1 MRFLKLSVL
10 AVVLFL
16 GVACGQKSSEPKT
29 TEEEVV
35 YKDTDEVDKDVDK
48 VDKEAVFPDGGVN
61 GFRNLLA
68 SKVNTNKINEYEN
81 LPKEEVKKIKKL
93 ISQKK
98 PISKTT
104 ISSVLTFI
112 VEPDGTISDIS
123 AKGENQSF
131 NEEIERAVKSIQ
143 TKWIPAEVKGEKVRS
158 KYYVPV
164 KITVE

>member
-48 VDKEAVFPDGGVN
+48 IDKEAVFPEGGID

-68 SKVNTNKINEYEN
+68 SKVDADKIDEYEGAGRSR
-81 LPKEEVKKIKKL
+81 KWIFR
-93 ISQKK
+93 KK
-98 PISKTT
+98 PISKAT
-104 ISSVLTFI
+104 ISSVLTFT

-164 KITVE
+164 KITIE

>member
-1 MRFLKLSVL
+1 MRYFRLPFLAL
-10 AVVLFL
+10 VLFL

-48 VDKEAVFPDGGVN
+48 VDKEAVFPEGGID

-68 SKVNTNKINEYEN
+68 SKVDADKIDEYEGAGRSG
-81 LPKEEVKKIKKL
+81 KWIFR
-93 ISQKK
+93 KK
-98 PISKTT
+98 PISKAT
-104 ISSVLTFI
+104 ISSVLTFT

-164 KITVE
+164 KITIE

>member
-1 MRFLKLSVL
+1 MRFLKLFVL
-10 AVVLFL
+10 AAVLFF
-16 GVACGQKSSEPKT
+16 GVVCAQETPKSLPVKS
-29 TEEEVV
+29 TE
-35 YKDTDEVDKDVDK
+35 DKNIVLNY

-81 LPKEEVKKIKKL
+81 LSKEEVKKIKKL

-131 NEEIERAVKSIQ
+131 NEEAELAVKAIQ
-143 TKWIPAEVKGEKVRS
+143 VKWIPGEVNGTKIKSLYSMPIKMR
-158 KYYVPV
+158 V
-164 KITVE
+164 K

>member
-48 VDKEAVFPDGGVN
+48 VDKEAVFPEGGID

-68 SKVNTNKINEYEN
+68 SKVDADKIDEYEGAGRSR
-81 LPKEEVKKIKKL
+81 KWIFR
-93 ISQKK
+93 KK
-98 PISKTT
+98 PISKAT
-104 ISSVLTFI
+104 ISSVLTFT
-112 VEPDGTISDIS
+112 VEPDGTMSDIS

-164 KITVE
+164 KITIE

>member
-1 MRFLKLSVL
+1 MKFFKLSVL
-10 AVVLFL
+10 AAVLFF
-16 GVACGQKSSEPKT
+16 GVVCAQETPKSLPVKS
-29 TEEEVV
+29 TE
-35 YKDTDEVDKDVDK
+35 DKNIVLNY
-48 VDKEAVFPDGGVN
+48 VDKEAVFPDRGVN
-61 GFRNLLA
+61 GFRSLLA
-68 SKVNTNKINEYEN
+68 SKVDADKIDEYEGAGRSR
-81 LPKEEVKKIKKL
+81 KWIFR
-93 ISQKK
+93 IFRKK
-98 PISKTT
+98 PISKAT
-104 ISSVLTFI
+104 ISSVLTFT

>member
-1 MRFLKLSVL
+1 MRFFRLSVL

-48 VDKEAVFPDGGVN
+48 VDKEAVFPEGGID

-68 SKVNTNKINEYEN
+68 SKVDADKIDEY
-81 LPKEEVKKIKKL
+81 KEVERSRKWIFR
-93 ISQKK
+93 KK
-98 PISKTT
+98 PISKAT
-104 ISSVLTFI
+104 ISSVLTFT

-143 TKWIPAEVKGEKVRS
+143 TKWIPAEIKGKKVRS
-158 KYYVPV
+158 YYKMP
-164 KITVE
+164 IRMRIE

>member
-1 MRFLKLSVL
+1 MRFLKLFVL
-10 AVVLFL
+10 AAVLFF
-16 GVACGQKSSEPKT
+16 GVVCAQETPKSLPVKS
-29 TEEEVV
+29 TE
-35 YKDTDEVDKDVDK
+35 DKNIVLNY

-61 GFRNLLA
+61 GFRSLLA

-112 VEPDGTISDIS
+112 VELDGTISDIS

-131 NEEIERAVKSIQ
+131 NEEAELAVKAIQ
-143 TKWIPAEVKGEKVRS
+143 VKWIPGEVNGTKIKSLYSMPIKMR
-158 KYYVPV
+158 V
-164 KITVE
+164 K

>member
-1 MRFLKLSVL
+1 MKFFKLSVL
-10 AVVLFL
+10 AAVLFF
-16 GVACGQKSSEPKT
+16 GVVCAQETPKSLPVKS
-29 TEEEVV
+29 TE
-35 YKDTDEVDKDVDK
+35 DKNIVLNY

-61 GFRNLLA
+61 GFRSLLA

-104 ISSVLTFI
+104 ISSVLTFT
-112 VEPDGTISDIS
+112 VEPDGTMSDIS

-131 NEEIERAVKSIQ
+131 NKEIERAVKSIQ
-143 TKWIPAEVKGEKVRS
+143 TKWIPAEVKGEKVRD

-164 KITVE
+164 KITVK

>member
-10 AVVLFL
+10 AVVLFF
-16 GVACGQKSSEPKT
+16 GVVCAQETPKSLPVKS
-29 TEEEVV
+29 TE
-35 YKDTDEVDKDVDK
+35 DKNIVLNY

-61 GFRNLLA
+61 GFRSLLA

-112 VEPDGTISDIS
+112 VELDGTISDIS

-143 TKWIPAEVKGEKVRS
+143 TKWIPAEVNGGKVRS

-164 KITVE
+164 KITIE